1 MLKKKRKRASP
12 CDLQVREKKSAS
24 WSKTTNLH
32 PESNEVLRMS
42 EAEAI
47 TDFVGWLRGELKGRF
62 SNAKH
67 VLRGHYATTVDF
79 PALALLALV
88 HCVSDLKKF
97 VWEVSKHA
105 LTAVRT
111 LASVVPSRTSLPSR
125 ARSPGLEA
133 PSQPSLI
140 MSAGITSHTRVPL
153 SMRFARCGAGL
164 LYAGTPEG

>member
-47 TDFVGWLRGELKGRF
+47 TAFVEWLRELKGRF

-79 PALALLALV
+79 PALALLALE
-88 HCVSDLKKF
+88 HCDYDLKKF
-97 VWEVSKHA
+97 VWEGSKHA

-140 MSAGITSHTRVPL
+140 MSTGITSHTRVPL
-153 SMRFARCGAGL
+153 SMRFTRCGAGL